1 MVSPAGGE
9 QRHLYLCLAG
19 GPHPQGVAPQHRLP
33 PVYRHHQHPEK
44 EEVTIDFSPAD
55 YNWRVIYQQMPR
67 KREEGEAHAQ
77 VVEWMRSGE
86 LNIKDFISDYFTFDQ
101 AVEAYQKLL
110 DRKILKKGIITF

>member
-1 MVSPAGGE
+1 MTTCCP
-9 QRHLYLCLAG
+9 RITPPLKK
-19 GPHPQGVAPQHRLP
+19 APLR
-33 PVYRHHQHPEK
+33 
-44 EEVTIDFSPAD
+44 IF
-55 YNWRVIYQQMPR
+55 
-67 KREEGEAHAQ
+67 HAQ

>member
-1 MVSPAGGE
+1 MRVSLQDAAGSPAIVNQGMGLIKD
-9 QRHLYLCLAG
+9 RGSVLCY
-19 GPHPQGVAPQHRLP
+19 GV
-33 PVYRHHQHPEK
+33 PEK